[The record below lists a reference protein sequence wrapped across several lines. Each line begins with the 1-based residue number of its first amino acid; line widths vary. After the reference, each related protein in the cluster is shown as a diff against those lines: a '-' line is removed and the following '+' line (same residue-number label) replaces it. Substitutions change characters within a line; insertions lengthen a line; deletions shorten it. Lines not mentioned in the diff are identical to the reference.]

1 MEQPAALYRRNT
13 PIYPPAVGI
22 YGGGAVTKRLVDIDD
37 GTLDRAKLVL
47 GTDTI
52 KDTVNAAL
60 NETVRAAERRQHVD
74 RDALKRFA
82 AAAKDLADDDVM
94 RDAWR

>member
-1 MEQPAALYRRNT
+1 
-13 PIYPPAVGI
+13 
-22 YGGGAVTKRLVDIDD
+22 VTKRLVDIDD

-82 AAAKDLADDDVM
+82 AATKDLADDDVM
-94 RDAWR
+94 REAWR

>member
-1 MEQPAALYRRNT
+1 M
-13 PIYPPAVGI
+13 
-22 YGGGAVTKRLVDIDD
+22 TKRLVDIDD
-37 GTLDRAKLVL
+37 GTLDRAKLIL

-60 NETVRAAERRQHVD
+60 IETVRAAERREHVD

-82 AAAKDLADDDVM
+82 AATKDLADDEVM
-94 RDAWR
+94 TDAWR